1 MKKMRIRMHLSI
13 LFLFAFCIPSL
24 LLAQQA
30 ASISGRVVD
39 MQGEPIIGANVV
51 VKGTTNGSITDL
63 DGNYTVKTTPGTTLE
78 ITYMGYKKV
87 EVKAK
92 EGLVTTLQEDTEI
105 LDEVVVV
112 GYGVQKKVNLTGSV
126 ASIDAEKIA
135 NRPVMNVGQALAGA
149 APGVRVTQ
157 GSGAPGDENI
167 NIQVR
172 GQGSFNNSS
181 PLILV
186 DGVEAD
192 MGPLNSDDI
201 ESISVLKDA
210 SSAAIYGARA
220 ANGVILI
227 TTKKGKANEKPRVTL
242 NAMFAS
248 EKPVTDMSFLSSTAD
263 FMELHNIAKKNAVP
277 NSNTPDFSYESIDEW
292 RAADADPNGIYT
304 NPVTGQQIPNWLAYP
319 NTDWAQYIREFGIT
333 LEQSQLF

>member
-186 DGVEAD
+186 DATTIRSANTMWQVC
-192 MGPLNSDDI
+192 
-201 ESISVLKDA
+201 SV
-210 SSAAIYGARA
+210 
-220 ANGVILI
+220 
-227 TTKKGKANEKPRVTL
+227 T
-242 NAMFAS
+242 
-248 EKPVTDMSFLSSTAD
+248 
-263 FMELHNIAKKNAVP
+263 
-277 NSNTPDFSYESIDEW
+277 SNTVRRPPASRPRNKD
-292 RAADADPNGIYT
+292 
-304 NPVTGQQIPNWLAYP
+304 
-319 NTDWAQYIREFGIT
+319 
-333 LEQSQLF
+333 